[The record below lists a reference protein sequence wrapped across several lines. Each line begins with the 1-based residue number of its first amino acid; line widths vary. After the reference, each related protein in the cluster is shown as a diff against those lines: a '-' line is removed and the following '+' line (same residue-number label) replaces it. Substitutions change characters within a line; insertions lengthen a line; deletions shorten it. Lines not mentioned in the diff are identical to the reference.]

1 MSRYYEEALADITSA
16 TANAASAD
24 VSSMEKLMLAI
35 SGTFV
40 GTVQAEVSVD
50 GTKFS
55 KYGTALTAPG
65 VVEIASPC
73 KKVRANCTAYTSGT
87 IESRLSGVDQN

>member
-1 MSRYYEEALADITSA
+1 MSRYYQEALADLGSA
-16 TANAASAD
+16 TTNAASAD
-24 VSSMEKLMLAI
+24 VSNCERLMLCI

-40 GTVQAEVSVD
+40 GTVQAEVSAD

-65 VVEIASPC
+65 VVEITGPC
-73 KKVRANCTAYTSGT
+73 KAVRANCTAWTSGT
-87 IESRLSGVDQN
+87 IESRLSGIDLG